1 MRADNTMRLLSDSV
15 IFQAEITINFLNN
28 YLDYV
33 HYEPHISTDLSI
45 SRIHGYLK
53 PTATVKFMV
62 NNRKQTLR
70 VHFLIGD
77 RMGCSASRLAWFT
90 LRDFLV
96 SIFRHQLANN
106 PCDQL
111 HTYVS

>member
-1 MRADNTMRLLSDSV
+1 MNTQRRNRHFSVNHVRADNTMRLLSDSV

-70 VHFLIGD
+70 VHYFLIGD
-77 RMGCSASRLAWFT
+77 RMGCTA
-90 LRDFLV
+90 V
-96 SIFRHQLANN
+96 
-106 PCDQL
+106 P
-111 HTYVS
+111 VG